1 MQKLRFKESEDIE
14 VRCTFDVPNLELS
27 NYEIYSHITTLLG
40 ERETLSIQ
48 DNISTDNSFTLFGAR
63 YTIPVGKYKADIIIA
78 STLDSEVVVSET
90 FTIIIEPAVTDLRY
104 VE

>member
-14 VRCTFDVPNLELS
+14 VRCTFDVPNLVLS
-27 NYEIYSHITTLLG
+27 NYEIYSHITTIFG
-40 ERETLSIQ
+40 ERETLSVQ
-48 DNISTDNSFTLFGAR
+48 DNISIDNSFIIFAPR

-78 STLDSEVVVSET
+78 STVDTEIVVSET

-104 VE
+104 V